1 MRTIYS
7 LNALNW
13 RFARLESPGIPLPA
27 PESKVWQDV
36 TLPHVWNKDDPSQTG
51 ECVYQATFGMDARQL
66 EKRHFIEFE
75 AVAGVCKVE
84 LNGQLLGEHLAG

>member
-13 RFARLESPGIPLPA
+13 RFARLESPGAPLPE

-36 TLPHVWNKDDPSQTG
+36 TLPHVWNKDDPAQAG
-51 ECVYQATFGMDARQL
+51 CCVYQASFGMDERQL
-66 EKRHFIEFE
+66 QKRHFIEFE
-75 AVAGVCKVE
+75 AVAGVCPKRR
-84 LNGQLLGEHLAG
+84 